1 MAETLVIA
9 SGSKEDKYRELLPQL
24 AALLAGETDLTARLA
39 NASAALKATFDWL
52 WVGFY
57 LVRETQDAEALVLA
71 PFQGPI
77 ACFRIAH
84 GRGVC
89 GAAWARN
96 ETLLV
101 PDVEAFPGHIAC
113 SSLSRSE
120 VVVPLRDA
128 AGRVIG
134 VLDVDSVRL
143 GDFDEVDQAWLEKLA
158 ALVIEDGR

>member
-1 MAETLVIA
+1 MAENLHIA
-9 SGSKEDKYRELLPQL
+9 AGSKEEKYRELLPQL
-24 AALLAGETDLTARLA
+24 ESLLAGEADLVARLA
-39 NASAALKATFDWL
+39 NAAAALHATFDWL
-52 WVGFY
+52 WTGFY
-57 LVRETQDAEALVLA
+57 LVRDQQLVLG

-101 PDVEAFPGHIAC
+101 PDVEAFPGHIVC

-120 VVVPLRDA
+120 IVVPLRDTS
-128 AGRVIG
+128 GEVIG
-134 VLDVDSVRL
+134 VLDVDSIRL
-143 GDFDEVDQAWLEKLA
+143 ADFDEVDQAWLEKVA
-158 ALVIEDGR
+158 ALVMI

>member
-1 MAETLVIA
+1 MAETLHIA
-9 SGSKEDKYRELLPQL
+9 QGSKEEKYRELLPQL
-24 AALLAGETDLTARLA
+24 VALLAGETDLTARLA
-39 NASAALKATFDWL
+39 NTCAALKATFDWL

-57 LVRETQDAEALVLA
+57 LLRDGMDGEALVLG
-71 PFQGPI
+71 PFQGPV
-77 ACFRIAH
+77 ACFRIAY

-101 PDVEAFPGHIAC
+101 PDVDAFPGHIAC

-120 VVVPLRDA
+120 VVVPMHDA

-134 VLDVDSVRL
+134 VLDVDSVKL
-143 GDFDEVDQAWLEKLA
+143 GDFDEVDQAWLEKIA

>member
-1 MAETLVIA
+1 MAENLHIA
-9 SGSKEDKYRELLPQL
+9 AGSKEEKYRELLPQL
-24 AALLAGETDLTARLA
+24 ESLLAGEADLVARLA
-39 NASAALKATFDWL
+39 NAAAALHATFDWL
-52 WVGFY
+52 WTGFY
-57 LVRETQDAEALVLA
+57 LVRDKQLVLG

-101 PDVEAFPGHIAC
+101 PDVEAFTGHIAC

-120 VVVPLRDA
+120 IVVPLRDTS
-128 AGRVIG
+128 GEVIG
-134 VLDVDSVRL
+134 VLDVDSIRL
-143 GDFDEVDQAWLEKLA
+143 ADFDEVDQAWLEKVA
-158 ALVIEDGR
+158 ALVMI

>member
-1 MAETLVIA
+1 MAETLHIA
-9 SGSKEDKYRELLPQL
+9 EGSKEDKYRELLPQL

-39 NASAALKATFDWL
+39 NAGAALHTTFDWL
-52 WVGFY
+52 WTGFY
-57 LVRETQDAEALVLA
+57 LVRAGDLVLG
-71 PFQGPI
+71 PFQGPV

-96 ETLLV
+96 ITLVV

-120 VVVPLRDA
+120 IVVPLRDA
-128 AGRVIG
+128 AGAVIG
-134 VLDVDSVRL
+134 VLDVDSIRL
-143 GDFDEVDQAWLEKLA
+143 NDFDDIDRVWLEQVV
-158 ALVIEDGR
+158 ALIVGDK

>member
-1 MAETLVIA
+1 MAENLHIA
-9 SGSKEDKYRELLPQL
+9 AGSKEEKYRELLPQL
-24 AALLAGETDLTARLA
+24 ESLLAGEADLVARLA
-39 NASAALKATFDWL
+39 NAAAALHATFDWL
-52 WVGFY
+52 WTGFY
-57 LVRETQDAEALVLA
+57 LVRDQQLVLG

-120 VVVPLRDA
+120 IVVPLRDTS
-128 AGRVIG
+128 GEVIG
-134 VLDVDSVRL
+134 VLDVDSIRL
-143 GDFDEVDQAWLEKLA
+143 ADFDEVDQAWLEKVA
-158 ALVIEDGR
+158 ALVMI

>member
-1 MAETLVIA
+1 MAENLHIA
-9 SGSKEDKYRELLPQL
+9 AGSKEERYRELLPQL
-24 AALLAGETDLTARLA
+24 ESLLAGEADLVARLA
-39 NASAALKATFDWL
+39 NTAAALHATFDWL
-52 WVGFY
+52 WTGFY
-57 LVRETQDAEALVLA
+57 LVRDAQLVLG

-120 VVVPLRDA
+120 IVVPLRDA
-128 AGRVIG
+128 SGEVIG

-143 GDFDEVDQAWLEKLA
+143 ADFNEVDQAWLEKVA
-158 ALVIEDGR
+158 ALVVI